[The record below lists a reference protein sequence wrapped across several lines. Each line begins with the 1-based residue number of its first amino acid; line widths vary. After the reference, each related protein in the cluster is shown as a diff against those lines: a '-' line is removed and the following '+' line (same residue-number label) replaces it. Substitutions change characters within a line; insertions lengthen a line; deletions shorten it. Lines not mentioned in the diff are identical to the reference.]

1 MGRMEARERRRRGS
15 EEKERERERKKG
27 RRRRSAGMALYVS
40 GGITAV
46 DRERLPRSDSAQG
59 IPVMAIM

>member
-1 MGRMEARERRRRGS
+1 MS
-15 EEKERERERKKG
+15 EREEEGKKRVEG
-27 RRRRSAGMALYVS
+27 RRSAGMALYVS